1 MAAALAVVER
11 SLAQMA
17 NRVTRPLLDAPSQPF
32 RFRPLGR
39 TGLGGVPRRARHLAA
54 SAEAAD
60 RTSAHRALDAYAA
73 AGGNTLLSTTSRTV
87 GTRSS
92 SAPGSRAASASSS
105 TVLAGRVGTARDLTA
120 SGLPTA
126 VERLLHRLGAERL
139 DLLVLA
145 GHDRGTSME
154 ETLTAVAGLLD
165 EDRIAH
171 LAAGDHEPERLIQ
184 ARVLAGQRGLP
195 RFEAVLPV
203 HNLLKRGVYE
213 GGVAPVAHAQELAVL
228 PRSPL
233 AGGFLA
239 AAVPTRGALRRLR
252 ELDPARAERLQP
264 SLTRRGMRVVDTVV
278 RFAEEREVPPA
289 AIALSWL
296 LTRPHVAAPVVS
308 GDVGRAGLGG
318 HRRRRGAPVARGGRR
333 ARARPRGL
341 SPLSRPRPAPRTG
354 DGPPGRRRSSP
365 PPHRPRRSRRRRR
378 RAAARTRP
386 LPRPVAGA
394 PARGTGPR
402 GTR

>member
-1 MAAALAVVER
+1 MSDETRGRHSRPDDETRPIDLGRTPLRGKPLATDPEPAVAAALAVVER
-11 SLAQMA
+11 SLEQMA
-17 NRVTRPLLDAPSQPF
+17 NRATRPLLDPPTQPF
-32 RFRPLGR
+32 RLRPLGR
-39 TGLGGVPRRARHLAA
+39 TGLGVFPVALDVSRLGRT
-54 SAEAAD
+54 AD

-73 AGGNTLLSTTSRTV
+73 SGGNTLVIDDAADGAVAQLV
-87 GTRSS
+87 GTWL
-92 SAPGSRAASASSS
+92 ASRKRLGR
-105 TVLAGRVGTARDLTA
+105 TVLAARVGTAGDLTA
-120 SGLPTA
+120 SGLPSA

-203 HNLLKRGVYE
+203 HSLLKRTVYE
-213 GGVAPVAHAQELAVL
+213 TGVAPVAHAQELAVL

-239 AAVPTRGALRRLR
+239 APVPTRGALRRLR

-296 LTRPHVAAPVVS
+296 LTRPHITAPVVS
-308 GDVGRAGLGG
+308 ATSVEQVWAATAAAGV
-318 HRRRRGAPVARGGRR
+318 H
-333 ARARPRGL
+333 
-341 SPLSRPRPAPRTG
+341 LSRAEVTALE
-354 DGPPGRRRSSP
+354 
-365 PPHRPRRSRRRRR
+365 
-378 RAAARTRP
+378 RASAD
-386 LPRPVAGA
+386 
-394 PARGTGPR
+394 
-402 GTR
+402 